1 MRIFAAVYKE
11 NSITEAAKKLGI
23 AQPAA
28 SLAIHEIE
36 SYYKVKLFERKGR
49 GIERTESA
57 KHLYQYAAHIVSLY
71 YELDNEFKNLNAS
84 EFMKIGSRISIG
96 ACLMPQYINGFVRK
110 YETPMPYVKIDSSE
124 IIEKLVSDNKLDF
137 GLIEGNIHSENL
149 LSEHI
154 ANDNLTLVC
163 GLSHPLAIHNTVKL
177 DDLREQSFLLRE
189 KNSGTREFAEAT
201 LMLNNFTVTPLWEST
216 STTAII
222 NGVSANIGLS
232 ILPYR
237 LVEPYIKE
245 NKIKALEIEGIKFE
259 RHYSIIYHQNKYI
272 TKSMNNFF
280 DYVKNVRIN
289 S

>member
-1 MRIFAAVYKE
+1 
-11 NSITEAAKKLGI
+11 
-23 AQPAA
+23 
-28 SLAIHEIE
+28 
-36 SYYKVKLFERKGR
+36 
-49 GIERTESA
+49 
-57 KHLYQYAAHIVSLY
+57 
-71 YELDNEFKNLNAS
+71 
-84 EFMKIGSRISIG
+84 
-96 ACLMPQYINGFVRK
+96 
-110 YETPMPYVKIDSSE
+110 
-124 IIEKLVSDNKLDF
+124 
-137 GLIEGNIHSENL
+137 
-149 LSEHI
+149 
-154 ANDNLTLVC
+154 
-163 GLSHPLAIHNTVKL
+163 
-177 DDLREQSFLLRE
+177 
-189 KNSGTREFAEAT
+189 
-201 LMLNNFTVTPLWEST
+201 MLNNFTVTPLWEST